1 MKYTWITFGSIFFA
15 ILAVALYLLPLGA
28 VSTHTIWLAQ
38 FPLIIMMDIIVVSTY
53 SKMIKENHPEK
64 NVWLSLL
71 FAGFFLLIGEG
82 FYSAGNV
89 MVPQSSLL
97 VTIGAAMIFCA
108 YASFIIGLWLMA
120 IHLRTISKQFNVWV
134 PILVIFVLF
143 VTAGFFLWQ
152 EFIKSNQA
160 SSLMQIANFF
170 FLVPDFFLVVVSL
183 LVVLRTQ
190 GGRLSQPYLVLGM
203 GCIGMVVFHLLTVF
217 FMSQGQ
223 ANTFIHWIRLV
234 FNFAVALLAVG
245 CDMRFQL
252 QKDMES
258 FEK

>member
-1 MKYTWITFGSIFFA
+1 MKYTWITFGSIAFA
-15 ILAVALYLLPLGA
+15 LLAVVLYLLPLGV
-28 VSTHTIWLAQ
+28 VSSYAIWTVQ
-38 FPLIIMMDIIVVSTY
+38 FPIIILMDIVVINTFTR
-53 SKMIKENHPEK
+53 MIKQNNPEK

-71 FAGFFLLIGEG
+71 FAGFLLLVGEA

-89 MVPQSSLL
+89 MAVPSTLF
-97 VTIGAAMIFCA
+97 VTIGAGLIFCS
-108 YASFIIGLWLMA
+108 YAAFIIGMWMMA

-152 EFIKSNQA
+152 EFVKSNQPA
-160 SSLMQIANFF
+160 GIMQIANFF

-217 FMSQGQ
+217 FLSQGQ
-223 ANTFIHWIRLV
+223 ANTFIHWIRLI

-245 CDMRFQL
+245 CDMRYQL
-252 QKDMES
+252 QKDMDS